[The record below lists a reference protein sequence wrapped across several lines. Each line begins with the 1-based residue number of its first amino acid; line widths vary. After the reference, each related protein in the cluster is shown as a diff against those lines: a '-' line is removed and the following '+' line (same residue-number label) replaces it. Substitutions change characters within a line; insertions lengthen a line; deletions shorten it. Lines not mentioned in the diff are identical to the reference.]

1 METEKRNVLD
11 GVKTTMKGVDQQHVL
26 RLFKNPLESVRL
38 TEREWIYGVL
48 GLASAF
54 VGYLVWSLII
64 ASRVN
69 SFFGSMFGLG
79 GLGGM
84 TRSATWP
91 VFGRLFLIGLLS
103 TAVLLAAIWLAA
115 WWRSGAKPEL
125 KLFAI
130 RVGGTFYI
138 GAAGFLLAGLFT
150 LMSPA
155 LGFLLLGITLLSL
168 LVLAV
173 QAGVEA
179 GAVPRQALASYLIL
193 SVSGYLVLMSLI
205 TRLIL

>member
-11 GVKTTMKGVDQQHVL
+11 GVKTTMKGVDQQQVL

-48 GLASAF
+48 GVASAF
-54 VGYLVWSLII
+54 VGYLIWSLMI

-69 SFFGSMFGLG
+69 GFFGGFLGMG

-91 VFGRLFLIGLLS
+91 IFGRLFLIGLLS

-115 WWRSGAKPEL
+115 WWRSGTKPEL

-130 RVGGTFYI
+130 RIGGTFYI
-138 GAAGFLLAGLFT
+138 GAAGFLLAALFT
-150 LMSPA
+150 LMS
-155 LGFLLLGITLLSL
+155 LGLGMLLLSITLLSL
-168 LVLAV
+168 LLLSV
-173 QAGVEA
+173 QAGAEA
-179 GAVPRQALASYLIL
+179 GAVPRHALASYLIL
-193 SVSGYLVLMSLI
+193 SVTSYLVLITLI
-205 TRLIL
+205 IQIIF